1 MHQRV
6 KALRTFVGLALVCL
20 GNPAIWTE
28 SAYSS
33 PQEISVRGTYQK
45 EITAKQAASKK
56 DAGVYILDVRELRE
70 FVQGHIPGA
79 IMIPLRQLKD
89 RMNEI
94 PKDKEIVV
102 VCLSGAR
109 SRVGIEILREEGYEK
124 SSSLAGGM
132 NAWKTAG
139 YPIATGP

>member
-6 KALRTFVGLALVCL
+6 KALCSFVGLALVCL
-20 GNPAIWTE
+20 GNPAVWTE

-33 PQEISVRGTYQK
+33 SQEISVQATYPK
-45 EITAKQAASKK
+45 EITAKQAASKR
-56 DAGVYILDVRELRE
+56 DAGAYILDVWELRE
-70 FVQGHIPGA
+70 FVQGHITGA
-79 IMIPLRQLKD
+79 IMIPLRQLRD
-89 RMNEI
+89 RVNEL

-109 SRVGIEILREEGYEK
+109 SRFGLEILREEGYEK

-139 YPIATGP
+139 YPITMGP